1 MSTPHN
7 KRIGQRPPKKQPS
20 NLEILQDAWQ
30 IMKPFVRFSIKAMK
44 VIGYAAIFIVKNI
57 PKPDNH
63 KPKPKGGKVI
73 KI

>member
-1 MSTPHN
+1 MSTQTK
-7 KRIGQRPPKKQPS
+7 KRIGQRPVKKQPS
-20 NLEILQDAWQ
+20 NIEILHDAWQ

-57 PKPDNH
+57 PKPEDH
-63 KPKPKGGKVI
+63 KPQPKGGKVI